1 MKSRLQAGHATATRY
16 RSALHGLGT
25 IIAEEGISGI
35 YKGAGPKLLQSVL
48 TAAILF
54 ASQRRIYELTKVT
67 PSIPYQNITRTLT
80 FVLGGCARNDEV
92 TDFI

>member
-1 MKSRLQAGHATATRY
+1 M
-16 RSALHGLGT
+16 

-35 YKGAGPKLLQSVL
+35 YKGAGAKLLQSVL

-67 PSIPYQNITRTLT
+67 PSFLHQNSTYTLT
-80 FVLGGCARNDEV
+80 LVLGGCACDDEMICLICIV
-92 TDFI
+92 RV